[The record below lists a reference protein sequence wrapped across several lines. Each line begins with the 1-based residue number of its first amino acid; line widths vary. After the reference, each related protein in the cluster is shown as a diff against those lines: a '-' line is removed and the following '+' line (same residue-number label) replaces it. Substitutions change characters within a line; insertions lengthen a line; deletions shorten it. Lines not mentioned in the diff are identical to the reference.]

1 MAKALF
7 LDRDGIIN
15 IDHGYVHKI
24 DDFEFVG
31 GIFELCQLAAAKGYD
46 IFVITNQ
53 AGIARG
59 LYAVADFETLTSWML
74 AQFKKQGIDIQEVF
88 YCPHH
93 PTKGVNEFKMSCQ
106 CRKPAPGMI
115 LKAQEKYNIDLG
127 LSIFIGDKP
136 SDMQAAEAAGISSRI
151 LVASRYLEEEIK
163 NDSENASNNGA
174 GKQDLTKQSKV
185 IKVNNVLG
193 AIEIIK
199 AL

>member
-24 DDFEFVG
+24 ENFEFVD
-31 GIFELCQLAAAKGYD
+31 GIFELCRLAMTKGYD

-59 LYAVADFETLTSWML
+59 LYAVSDFEKLTSWML
-74 AQFKKQGIDIQEVF
+74 AQFEKQYINIREVF

-115 LKAQEKYNIDLG
+115 LQAQEKYNLDLG
-127 LSIFIGDKP
+127 ASIFIGDKP
-136 SDMQAAEAAGISSRI
+136 SDMQAAEAAGINNRI
-151 LVASRYLEEEIK
+151 LVASRYLEEEGE
-163 NDSENASNNGA
+163 SA
-174 GKQDLTKQSKV
+174 GKKPDQISQSKV
-185 IKVNNVLG
+185 KKVSNVLG
-193 AIEIIK
+193 ALEIIK

>member
-1 MAKALF
+1 MTKALF

-24 DDFEFVG
+24 EDFEFVE
-31 GIFELCQLAAAKGYD
+31 GIFELCQLAVAKGYD

-59 LYAVADFETLTSWML
+59 LYTVADFNTLTSWMSE
-74 AQFKKQGIDIQEVF
+74 QFKKQGITIQEVF

-93 PTKGVNEFKMSCQ
+93 PTKGINEFKMSCQ

-115 LKAQEKYNIDLG
+115 LQAQEKYTIDLEQ
-127 LSIFIGDKP
+127 SIFIGDKP
-136 SDMQAAEAAGISSRI
+136 SDMQAAEAAGISNRI
-151 LVASRYLEEEIK
+151 LVASRYLIEE
-163 NDSENASNNGA
+163 SENGA
-174 GKQDLTKQSKV
+174 QQLDQTNQSKV

-193 AIEIIK
+193 ALEIIR

>member
-24 DDFEFVG
+24 DDFEFVD
-31 GIFELCQLAAAKGYD
+31 GIFELCRLAVAKGYE

-59 LYAVADFETLTSWML
+59 LYGVADFEILTSWML
-74 AQFKKQGIDIQEVF
+74 MQFKEQGINIKEVF

-93 PTKGVNEFKMSCQ
+93 PTKGVNEFKMTCQ

-115 LKAQEKYNIDLG
+115 LQAQEKHKIDLEQ
-127 LSIFIGDKP
+127 SIFIGDKP
-136 SDMQAAEAAGISSRI
+136 SDMQAAEAAGISNRI
-151 LVASRYLEEEIK
+151 LVASRYLIEE
-163 NDSENASNNGA
+163 SENG
-174 GKQDLTKQSKV
+174 GKKPEQTNQSKV
-185 IKVNNVLG
+185 IKVDNVPG
-193 AIEIIK
+193 ALEIIRP
-199 AL
+199 L

>member
-1 MAKALF
+1 MTKALF

-24 DDFEFVG
+24 EDFEFVD
-31 GIFELCQLAAAKGYD
+31 GIFELCRLAMAKGYA

-59 LYAVADFETLTSWML
+59 LYAVADFEILSSWMV
-74 AQFKKQGIDIQEVF
+74 AQFQEQGINIKEVF

-93 PTKGVNEFKMSCQ
+93 PTKGVNEFKMACQ

-115 LKAQEKYNIDLG
+115 LQAQEKYNIDLEA
-127 LSIFIGDKP
+127 SIFVGDKP
-136 SDMQAAEAAGISSRI
+136 SDMQAAEAAGICNRI
-151 LVASRYLEEEIK
+151 LVASRYLKEGNG
-163 NDSENASNNGA
+163 NDSENIGDTP
-174 GKQDLTKQSKV
+174 DLTHRAKV
-185 IKVNNVLG
+185 TKVNSVLG
-193 AIEIIK
+193 ALAAIK